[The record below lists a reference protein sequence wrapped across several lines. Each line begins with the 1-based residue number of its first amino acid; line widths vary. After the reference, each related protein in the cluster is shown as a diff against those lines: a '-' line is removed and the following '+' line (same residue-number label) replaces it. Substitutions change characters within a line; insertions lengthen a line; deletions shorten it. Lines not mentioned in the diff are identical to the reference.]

1 MEGRSSAAPQV
12 WQVDFN
18 LPSSMPC
25 ASGRDST
32 EARRDQA
39 PQASV
44 WLLAAGQQFFLSAA
58 SNKTVERL
66 HRESFDRDGSPSQ

>member
-12 WQVDFN
+12 WYVDFN

-25 ASGRDST
+25 EPGHDST

-44 WLLAAGQQFFLSAA
+44 WLLAAGQQILFVSNIQQNRSAA
-58 SNKTVERL
+58 SPGVL
-66 HRESFDRDGSPSQ
+66 